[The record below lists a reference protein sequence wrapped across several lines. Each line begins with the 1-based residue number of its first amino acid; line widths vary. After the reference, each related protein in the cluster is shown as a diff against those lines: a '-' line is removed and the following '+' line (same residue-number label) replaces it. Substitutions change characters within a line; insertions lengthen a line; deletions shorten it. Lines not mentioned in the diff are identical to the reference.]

1 MRKRD
6 ACPGSE
12 ILKKK
17 FITRELL
24 RTGHG
29 NILGPGKPTLP
40 FSSLAA
46 GAVPA
51 YKEVIGP
58 YVRGYVISR
67 PKIFIA
73 TPESPPRSVA
83 KFPGCREMD
92 TMPSPPYLRASS
104 FEKRMLPCNATDY
117 KQRPMS
123 GERRRRAFFSLLP
136 ACSDRIASIRRFSS
150 PMRES
155 RLQA

>member
-17 FITRELL
+17 GYHARIIA
-24 RTGHG
+24 TGHG
-29 NILGPGKPTLP
+29 HILGAGILTLP

-67 PKIFIA
+67 PKIFMA

-92 TMPSPPYLRASS
+92 TTPSPPYLRASS
-104 FEKRMLPCNATDY
+104 FEKRMLPCNATD
-117 KQRPMS
+117 
-123 GERRRRAFFSLLP
+123 
-136 ACSDRIASIRRFSS
+136 
-150 PMRES
+150 
-155 RLQA
+155 